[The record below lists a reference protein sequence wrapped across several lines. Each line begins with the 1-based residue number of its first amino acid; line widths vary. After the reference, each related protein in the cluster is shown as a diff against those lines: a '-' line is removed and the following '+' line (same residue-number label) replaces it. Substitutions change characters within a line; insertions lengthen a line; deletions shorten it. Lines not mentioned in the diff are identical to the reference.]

1 MLGKFKNDPDL
12 FASSNAF
19 LNSVDPPQSVFEKK
33 TVRKINLKEYYF

>member
-33 TVRKINLKEYYF
+33 TVREINLREY